1 MTFWAKLLTVILFV
15 LSIAFAAMS
24 GVVFSKRQDWRLQAS
39 RAESEKNQIAKQKD
53 AEIQGLQMKLE
64 ARESDVNNLQSQVRD
79 LSNELDTTRRER
91 EDLARKLR
99 DQEIANSEMQA
110 TLKQNNQ
117 ALETIMT
124 RNKEVAAE
132 NRKLEQEN
140 RDFMGR
146 LTQANVLKSELEK
159 KVSELTQELKKTRT
173 QLADATEQLR
183 FNEEI
188 FAELSRRNVEWRN
201 VIHDL
206 QALPDIRAKVLQV
219 DPAAKLVVLNVGRN
233 HGVKKN
239 FTFTI
244 FRDANFVAYVNIFEV
259 GEELS
264 AGHIQ
269 VAKRP
274 VQQGDDA
281 WTRLP

>member
-1 MTFWAKLLTVILFV
+1 MTFWAKLLTIILFV

-39 RAESEKNQIAKQKD
+39 RAQSEKEQITKQKD
-53 AEIQGLQMKLE
+53 QEIAGLRMQLE
-64 ARESDVNNLQSQVRD
+64 ARTADLNNLQSQVRD
-79 LSNELDTTRRER
+79 LTNELDTTRRDR

-99 DQEIANSEMQA
+99 DQETANADMQA
-110 TLKQNNQ
+110 TLRQNNQ

-140 RDFMGR
+140 RDLMGR
-146 LTQANVLKSELEK
+146 LTEANVRRSELEK
-159 KVSELTQELKKTRT
+159 QVAEMTQDLQKTRT
-173 QLADATEQLR
+173 QLADATEQLK

-201 VIHDL
+201 VIQDL

-219 DPAAKLVVLNVGRN
+219 DPAAKMVVLNVGRN
-233 HGVKKN
+233 QGVKKN

-244 FRDANFVAYVNIFEV
+244 FRDASFVAYVNIFEV
-259 GEELS
+259 GDDMS
-264 AGHIQ
+264 AGYIQ